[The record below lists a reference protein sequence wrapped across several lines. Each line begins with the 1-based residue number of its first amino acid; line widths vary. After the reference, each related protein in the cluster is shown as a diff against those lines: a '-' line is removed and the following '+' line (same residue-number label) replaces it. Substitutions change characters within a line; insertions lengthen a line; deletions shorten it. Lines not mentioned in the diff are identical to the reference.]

1 LPKENKGRI
10 EQGEER
16 RKESMKHFLT
26 LTVVAAIA
34 LLCSTAMAVTVT
46 YGPHAGAGAKDSLY
60 AYLANG
66 SLVEL
71 YWAGADDAIG
81 GGDDVLVDSTTIGFG
96 FKFNGEWWRIGVG
109 VPYDTIE
116 TEVEYLYARVY
127 NAATALAATE
137 SSEGSGTETLVAVVA
152 QTPPTPQTMYF
163 DNLRTVPEPTF
174 MLVSG
179 LALLLLRKKK

>member
-1 LPKENKGRI
+1 LPKKNKGRN

-46 YGPHAGAGAKDSLY
+46 YGTSAGAGARDSGGVFLP
-60 AYLANG
+60 NG

-71 YWAGADDAIG
+71 IWTGADNAID
-81 GGDDVLVDSTTIGFG
+81 GGDDAVVATTTIGFG
-96 FKFNGEWWRIGVG
+96 FRFNGEWWTPGVNVAVAAG
-109 VPYDTIE
+109 DNLFV
-116 TEVEYLYARVY
+116 RVY
-127 NAATALAATE
+127 NAAMTE
-137 SSEGSGTETLVAVVA
+137 SSQNSGTEMVFTVPA
-152 QTPPTPQTMYF
+152 QVPPTPMTILA
-163 DNLRTVPEPTF
+163 DNMVTVPEPTF